1 MRGNNGFLI
10 AALGFAVL
18 SCGDAVIKSMAGTW
32 PVPAV
37 AALRFALAV
46 PLLALVVAVKD
57 GPGAFAVQRPRL
69 QFGRG
74 LMLAC

>member
-57 GPGAFAVQRPRL
+57 GPGAFAVQRPWL

-74 LMLAC
+74 LMLA